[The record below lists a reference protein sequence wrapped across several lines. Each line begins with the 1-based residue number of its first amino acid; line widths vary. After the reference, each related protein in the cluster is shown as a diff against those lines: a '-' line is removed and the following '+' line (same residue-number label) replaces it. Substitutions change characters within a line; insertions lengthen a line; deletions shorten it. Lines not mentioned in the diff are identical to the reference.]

1 MKRILIFVI
10 SLIAIFA
17 CSPEASQPNLEQT
30 EDIFFVRY
38 IGKSAPMVTYTN
50 EEGKRISLTNP
61 STEDG
66 VFERIIGPVYVGFKC
81 SFSMDTGT
89 GTKLPIRI
97 EVKRNDEPFVVKAE
111 GNNSISYIIE

>member
-1 MKRILIFVI
+1 MKRILFLFI
-10 SLIAIFA
+10 SLITVLA
-17 CSPEASQPNLEQT
+17 CSPEATQPTTDETQDT
-30 EDIFFVRY
+30 FFVRY

-66 VFERIIGPVYVGFKC
+66 VFERIIGPVYTGFKC

-89 GTKLPIRI
+89 GTKLPLRI
-97 EVKRNDEPFVVKAE
+97 EVKRNDEPFVVKVE
-111 GNNSISYIIE
+111 GNNSISYTIE